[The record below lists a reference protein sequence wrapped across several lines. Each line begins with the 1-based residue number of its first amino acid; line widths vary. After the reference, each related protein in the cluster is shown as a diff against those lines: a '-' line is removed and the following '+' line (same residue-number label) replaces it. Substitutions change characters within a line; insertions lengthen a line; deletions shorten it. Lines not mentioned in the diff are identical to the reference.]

1 MVLELKFILLDVIY
15 SEFDAYGMECIFL
28 IRWSASLPMPQIT
41 YENEESVLSFEYLDM
56 INELCPHIKE
66 YEIEDDSRLLK
77 WLQDK
82 SSNGREDIKIESEN
96 HWPDY
101 VERIFYTI
109 RGLLSNQK
117 GEIYCKACGR
127 IVPPGEIKKI
137 QNSPF
142 DHSRR
147 IDRKT
152 IKALKKEF
160 GLKGKVR
167 LPGGIGR
174 TTFLCDS
181 GHELFSTRDWIS

>member
-1 MVLELKFILLDVIY
+1 MEDGIH

-28 IRWSASLPMPQIT
+28 NRWSASLPMPQIT

-82 SSNGREDIKIESEN
+82 ASNGHEAIKIDSEN
-96 HWPDY
+96 QWPDY
-101 VERIFYTI
+101 VSRIVYI
-109 RGLLSNQK
+109 IKGLLSDQK
-117 GEIYCKACGR
+117 GEIYCKGCAR
-127 IVPPGEIKKI
+127 TIPPGEIKKI

-142 DHSRR
+142 EQNRG
-147 IDRKT
+147 INRKT

-167 LPGGIGR
+167 LPVGIGG
-174 TTFLCDS
+174 TTFLCDN